1 VDDAT
6 PETVFDAFTD
16 PEAQRER
23 YADAPDWVVESACD
37 LRVGGRWTIQFG
49 LPEAGRPWRPASS
62 RWSTGPGVAGA
73 TLTPLDPVAD
83 PQHVRRPP
91 PAHPGRRG
99 LDASFSA
106 GAAIGPVLGGLLLEW
121 FWWGSVFLVAVPVMA
136 VLLLLGPVL
145 LPEFRDPDAGRLDLR
160 SAALSVAE
168 LVAVLLRERPGQD
181 PTGWP

>member
-1 VDDAT
+1 MDDAT

-73 TLTPLDPVAD
+73 TLAPSTLSLIRSMFAD
-83 PQHVRRPP
+83 PRQRTLAV
-91 PAHPGRRG
+91 GVWI
-99 LDASFSA
+99 ASFSA

-121 FWWGSVFLVAVPVMA
+121 FWWGSVFLVAAPVMA